1 MADKITFEL
10 VSPDR
15 LLLSVEADSVAVPG
29 DEGDFGVLPGHAPV
43 ISALR
48 SGVIEV
54 EGVAEADA
62 RIFVAGG
69 FAEVAGDQM
78 TVLAE
83 DAVRV
88 ADLDRG
94 QLEQRI
100 ANTREDV
107 EDAKDDRQRQFEEGK
122 LAQLEEM
129 LAALR

>member
-1 MADKITFEL
+1 M
-10 VSPDR
+10 
-15 LLLSVEADSVAVPG
+15 
-29 DEGDFGVLPGHAPV
+29 

-48 SGVIEV
+48 AGVIEV
-54 EGVAEADA
+54 EGIEEADA

-69 FAEVAGDQM
+69 FAEVAGDRM

-83 DAVRV
+83 DAVKV
-88 ADLDRG
+88 SDLDRG

-100 ANTREDV
+100 ADAREDV

-122 LAQLEEM
+122 LAHLEDM